1 MCFGFFVLMLGC
13 SKRIEFRTQYGVLLY
28 GVLLHLFWVGVNSSV
43 FRAMDCKGTQNLRPA
58 KHFAKKSRRHRNNG
72 SSGTQYI
79 ALAQQE
85 ANTRKSFARGDS
97 KKQPNL

>member
-1 MCFGFFVLMLGC
+1 
-13 SKRIEFRTQYGVLLY
+13 
-28 GVLLHLFWVGVNSSV
+28 
-43 FRAMDCKGTQNLRPA
+43 MDCKGTQNLRPA
-58 KHFAKKSRRHRNNG
+58 KHFAKKIERRGNNG

-85 ANTRKSFARGDS
+85 ANTRKNFARGDS

>member
-1 MCFGFFVLMLGC
+1 
-13 SKRIEFRTQYGVLLY
+13 
-28 GVLLHLFWVGVNSSV
+28 
-43 FRAMDCKGTQNLRPA
+43 MDCKGTQNLRPA
-58 KHFAKKSRRHRNNG
+58 KHFAKKIAPASNNG